1 MGAKQQLGI
10 LMTVGLGTLLS
21 SMTNSVT
28 NTVLPLMAHDFR
40 LSMAVSSW
48 INLIYLVVLI
58 VLLLPAGR
66 IADLVN
72 RRMLMVLGFA
82 VFGAASLG
90 AGMSHSFVEV
100 LVARGVSAMA
110 GALLLATGPAVLT
123 ATFPRDRRGWAL
135 GWQALLTY
143 LGLALGPI
151 IGGWL
156 AGRGGW
162 PAVFWMVVPVSGIGA
177 VMALAVISN
186 QRERVRPRFDG
197 QGAAAFMVAMV
208 GFTVLINPSAYA
220 SWGLRAAI
228 ALLVLTILAGTVFIR
243 RQQHVASPMMDLGL
257 FRSKNYRF
265 GTLGA
270 LLNYLCFFVALFL
283 LPFFLTRVW
292 HWSLSAEGLALT
304 VMPALMM
311 VLAPWA
317 GSVSDRLGSRGLSTA
332 GMLANAVGLMA
343 FAVTTFVPSVVCLL
357 LGLVSMGAGTGLFA
371 APNNAA
377 IMKAAPPTK
386 QGIAAGTLATARYV
400 GMVAGTTLGSSAFT
414 GIERVIP
421 SPHPFLEA
429 FRVVMAIG
437 AGIGFLS
444 SGVTLAM
451 DKGTCCSESDAQSV
465 SS

>member
-1 MGAKQQLGI
+1 MGSKQQLGI
-10 LMTVGLGTLLS
+10 LIAVGLGTLLS

-40 LSMAVSSW
+40 LSIAVSSW

-58 VLLLPAGR
+58 VLLLPVGR
-66 IADLVN
+66 IADLVS
-72 RRMLMVLGFA
+72 RRILMGLGFI
-82 VFGAASLG
+82 VFGAASIG
-90 AGMSHSFVEV
+90 AGMSHSFVEL
-100 LVARGVSAMA
+100 LVTRGLSAVA

-123 ATFPRDRRGWAL
+123 ATFSRDRRGWAL

-143 LGLALGPI
+143 LGLAMGPI

-156 AGRGGW
+156 AGWGGW
-162 PAVFWMVVPVSGIGA
+162 PAVFWMVVPIAGIGA
-177 VMALAVISN
+177 VMALTVIPNHRDSN
-186 QRERVRPRFDG
+186 RSRFDG
-197 QGAAAFMVAMV
+197 QGVAAFMVAMV

-220 SWGLRAAI
+220 SWGYRAAI
-228 ALLVLTILAGTVFIR
+228 ALLILTSLAGTVFLR
-243 RQQHVASPMMDLGL
+243 RQHHFESPMMDLGL
-257 FRSKNYRF
+257 FRSRNYRF

-292 HWSLSAEGLALT
+292 HWSVSAEGLALT
-304 VMPALMM
+304 VMPVLMM

-317 GSVSDRLGSRGLSTA
+317 GSMSDRMGSRGLSTL
-332 GMLANAVGLMA
+332 GMLANAAGLIV
-343 FAVTTFVPSVVCLL
+343 FVVSTIVPSLVWLL
-357 LGLVSMGAGTGLFA
+357 LGLALMGAGTGLFA

-377 IMKAAPPTK
+377 IMKAAPANK

-400 GMVAGTTLGSSAFT
+400 GMVAGTTLGSSALA

-421 SPHPFLEA
+421 SPHPFFEA

-437 AGIGFLS
+437 AAVGLLG

-451 DKGTCCSESDAQSV
+451 DKETYRPKSDAKSL